1 MPRACWS
8 HDAVRFPS
16 SQCRMIRLPII
27 FAVPHGLIRQAASPR
42 EGKMSVASST
52 KALVVSLIGALVSP
66 FVLFF
71 QVVFL
76 LGASMIVYEPS
87 NPVWIEIV
95 FVVIVIFIGAVA
107 LALPVTSFLMGKRA
121 RRVIATSD
129 LPVAGARQAMASQV
143 ISAIVF
149 VLCVG
154 VEIFLVLLSVGVCS
168 LDGC

>member
-1 MPRACWS
+1 
-8 HDAVRFPS
+8 
-16 SQCRMIRLPII
+16 
-27 FAVPHGLIRQAASPR
+27 
-42 EGKMSVASST
+42 MSVASST

-107 LALPVTSFLMGKRA
+107 LALPVTSFFMGKRA

-129 LPVAGARQAMASQV
+129 VPVAGARQAMASQV